1 MVRIQEIFGDRIL
14 IIIRKI
20 KSAFKL
26 LKGGR
31 IHAFFD
37 RLPFAKQVISS
48 CNLLPHPQNYDYILL
63 GGHGLGMTAMFH
75 YLKKIGARP
84 EEIWSYEIV
93 RPFIF
98 YRNFSGMVLDKAPLN
113 NQSHKIL
120 QTCTKKVPVYQ
131 IVRDPISVIKSNINV
146 TMFHSISKINNKK
159 DAQDKLIEII
169 KGISHLMFYFSSQRK
184 LIDHLKLDITYLT
197 MKDIGESGMPTTLNN
212 FIKRFKLPY
221 NNTKEICS
229 SESVIKGSIF
239 PRCFPHIFSIDGGGG
254 ICNINYIKTN

>member
-1 MVRIQEIFGDRIL
+1 M

-48 CNLLPHPQNYDYILL
+48 TNLLPHPQNYEYILL

-84 EEIWSYEIV
+84 EEILSYEIV

-113 NQSHKIL
+113 NQSQKIL
-120 QTCTKKVPVYQ
+120 KTCTKKVPVYQ
-131 IVRDPISVIKSNINV
+131 IVRDPISIIKSNINV

-221 NNTKEICS
+221 NHTKEICS

-239 PRCFPHIFSIDGGGG
+239 PRCFPHIFRINGGG
-254 ICNINYIKTN
+254 ICNIDNIKTKK